1 MISTIGAVAAGGAI
15 GAVLRHS
22 INILSLKVFGDGFPW
37 GTLIVNVLGSFL
49 IGLLVAWFDSVW
61 QPTQEFR
68 ALLITGLLG
77 AFTTFSTFS
86 LDIVTLWDKNSL
98 LPATLYITSSVML
111 SVGALFIAMFIV
123 RNFVS

>member
-49 IGLLVAWFDSVW
+49 IGLLVAWFDNVW

-86 LDIVTLWDKNSL
+86 LDIATLWDKNSL